1 MKGERK
7 TNQEGVLVLERE
19 TDFDFLT
26 RPLAYIVWR
35 HTTQGFD
42 HVGGINQN
50 QINFFTSADI
60 SK

>member
-19 TDFDFLT
+19 SDFDFLT
-26 RPLAYIVWR
+26 KPLAYIVWR

-42 HVGGINQN
+42 DVGGIP
-50 QINFFTSADI
+50 
-60 SK
+60 